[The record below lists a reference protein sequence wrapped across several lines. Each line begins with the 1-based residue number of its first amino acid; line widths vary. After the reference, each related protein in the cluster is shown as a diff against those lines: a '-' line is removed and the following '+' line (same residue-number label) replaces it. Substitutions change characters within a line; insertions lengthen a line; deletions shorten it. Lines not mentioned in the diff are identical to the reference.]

1 MSRCPTSASSSHPA
15 RKLRSYIRGG
25 DGGVVGDDCGDGSV
39 VVVVVGGGGGDV
51 GT

>member
-15 RKLRSYIRGG
+15 RKLCWHVGGG
-25 DGGVVGDDCGDGSV
+25 DGGVVGDNCGDED
-39 VVVVVGGGGGDV
+39 VVVVGGGGDV

>member
-15 RKLRSYIRGG
+15 RKLRSHLGG
-25 DGGVVGDDCGDGSV
+25 GGGGVVGDNCGDGD
-39 VVVVVGGGGGDV
+39 VVVVVGGGGDV